1 MPVSTNGGNLSY
13 VHSGMTTGHTG
24 PVPGGS
30 TGLSWV
36 RNKKSRETERVE
48 VVVTQG
54 LLDRWVSGYA
64 LQESAR
70 QMRGIAPAQAPGTK
84 ISICHG
90 VGDMIC
96 RQQHDHHVE

>member
-1 MPVSTNGGNLSY
+1 MPPLPHHRAY
-13 VHSGMTTGHTG
+13 
-24 PVPGGS
+24 GS
-30 TGLSWV
+30 RTRRFDWVLSWV